1 VDEIPLVTDN
11 PAPHGSGRHGPIL
24 QARELSVAFGAIQA
38 NDRVSLTLRPG
49 EVHGV
54 LGENGAGKS
63 TLMKLLYGIYQPDSG
78 EILVDGEALR
88 ISSPSVA
95 RGHGIG
101 MVFQDF
107 RLVPALSVFENV
119 ALATSRR
126 GVLISRRQ
134 VESRIKEAA
143 DLLGLQV
150 GLSVRVRSLPVAQR
164 QQVEIAKVLVAGARV
179 IILDEPTSVLAPQ
192 EVDRLF
198 AQIAQLRDKGYA
210 VVMITHK
217 IREARQL
224 SDRLTVLRGG
234 RTIVEGVAPDTLDD
248 ADLVEAMVGRSVPV
262 LPTTR
267 AAVRTGEPRIRLADL
282 TVRGE
287 AGRAGVSGISLD
299 VQPGE
304 VLGIA
309 GVAGSGQAELVSAL
323 SGMQSWTRGQV
334 LVDGQPVPAGSPA
347 AALRAGIVTVPE
359 DPLSDWVVPG
369 LSVLEHA
376 ALGRVGAGRA
386 ARRGLGINWDTER
399 RAAEALDQKA
409 DLRMAAAHRQVGT
422 LSGGNIQRVLL
433 TQVLGAEAPV
443 YVLAYPTRG
452 LDVASTRQVHELI
465 LGRRASG
472 AAVFLISED
481 LDELAQVSDRIAVLH
496 DGRIAGIRDA
506 ATAARAELGNLML
519 GAAA

>member
-1 VDEIPLVTDN
+1 MDEIPLVTDI

-78 EILVDGEALR
+78 EILVDGKALR

-95 RGHGIG
+95 RSHGIG

-126 GVLISRRQ
+126 GVLINRRQ

-164 QQVEIAKVLVAGARV
+164 QQVEIAKVLVAGARI

-262 LPTTR
+262 LPTDR
-267 AAVRTGEPRIRLADL
+267 AAVRAGAPRIRLADL
-282 TVRGE
+282 TVRGA
-287 AGRAGVSGISLD
+287 AGRAGD
-299 VQPGE
+299 QRHKPRCA
-304 VLGIA
+304 A
-309 GVAGSGQAELVSAL
+309 GRGPRHSRGSGKWAGRAGQRPVRHAVLDPWPGARRRAARPRRI
-323 SGMQSWTRGQV
+323 TRGGAARRNRDRPRGSPLRLGGAGTVRARARRPGQGGHRPRRPPGAGDQ
-334 LVDGQPVPAGSPA
+334 LGYRTEGCRGARPEGGPADGRCTPAGRNSFRRQYPA
-347 AALRAGIVTVPE
+347 GPA
-359 DPLSDWVVPG
+359 DP
-369 LSVLEHA
+369 
-376 ALGRVGAGRA
+376 GAGR
-386 ARRGLGINWDTER
+386 G
-399 RAAEALDQKA
+399 
-409 DLRMAAAHRQVGT
+409 
-422 LSGGNIQRVLL
+422 
-433 TQVLGAEAPV
+433 APV

-472 AAVFLISED
+472 AACCSSLKTSMSSRRCRTGSRCSMTGGSQ
-481 LDELAQVSDRIAVLH
+481 AS
-496 DGRIAGIRDA
+496 
-506 ATAARAELGNLML
+506 ATPRQPPGPNSAT
-519 GAAA
+519 